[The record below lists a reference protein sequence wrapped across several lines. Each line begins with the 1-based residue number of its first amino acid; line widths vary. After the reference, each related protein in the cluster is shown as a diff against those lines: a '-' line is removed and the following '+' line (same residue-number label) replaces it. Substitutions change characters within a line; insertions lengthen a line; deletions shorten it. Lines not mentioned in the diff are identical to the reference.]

1 MGFVKYVPEVPVERQ
16 EIITILPTGELSVNA
31 GLREHFEEFAS
42 VVLLFDK
49 KRNVIGL
56 QLTDEGT
63 DSIPVD
69 IFAGKDIK
77 FSVKG
82 FLDHFG
88 ILYEEKRTYKARYDE
103 DENIVEVNLNK
114 PI

>member
-1 MGFVKYVPEVPVERQ
+1 MGWTKYIPEVSLDQQ
-16 EIITILPTGELSVNA
+16 EIVSILPTGEVCVNA
-31 GLREHFEEFAS
+31 RLREHFEEFPC

-49 KRNVIGL
+49 ARNVIGL
-56 QLTDEGT
+56 QLTDEVT

-69 IFAGKDIK
+69 IFAGEDIK
-77 FSVKG
+77 LSVKG

-88 ILYEEKRTYKARYDE
+88 IPYEKKRTYKARYDE
-103 DENIVEVNLNK
+103 DERIVEVNLNK